1 MYSLGGDWKFLA
13 HICGSAAANQNFACI
28 WRKCLKHERFDINKK
43 LSLTDKSLEARD
55 LHKIGK
61 HAKSKQYNCKTNLL
75 FDFIPIDHVIID
87 TLHLFL
93 RISDNL
99 IKILI
104 RGLHRK
110 DAIDKVSTF
119 SNGFVEMGTSTWLG
133 MRNL

>member
-1 MYSLGGDWKFLA
+1 MLHVGVNG
-13 HICGSAAANQNFACI
+13 
-28 WRKCLKHERFDINKK
+28 
-43 LSLTDKSLEARD
+43 LTDKSLEARD

-75 FDFIPIDHVIID
+75 FHFIPIDHVIID
-87 TLHLFL
+87 TQHLFL

-99 IKILI
+99 IKLLI